1 MKKTQELSN
10 RNAVCLKQT
19 AVILTRTNGSSKEQE
34 IICRNFA
41 EENGIEVVRYMR
53 LETKG
58 LKADEYVA
66 LTESIA
72 ADKRVNTVLVYSYDR
87 LSRIGTELSALVDY
101 LNTKGISVISAT
113 QPFVPKYK

>member
-19 AVILTRTNGSSKEQE
+19 AVILTRTDGSSKEQE
-34 IICRNFA
+34 TICRNFA
-41 EENGIEVVRYMR
+41 EENGIEVVR
-53 LETKG
+53 ETKG

-113 QPFVPKYK
+113 QPFEPK